1 MMNYVW
7 DNYFRK
13 DSAERS
19 ELEVLKN
26 CYLFETLSKKELRF
40 LKETVHVRN
49 YPPGEIVFR
58 QGELGIGMYIIVKG
72 AIEIFVENSM
82 AEKPADANFFV
93 TRLVNGDFLGEL
105 SLIETNSRRTATAVA
120 SEETSLIGFFKPDL
134 MDIIDRQ
141 PATGVKIL
149 IRLGEVLGRRLKETT
164 TKVTELKRELKRLGE
179 RAT

>member
-1 MMNYVW
+1 MINYLW

-13 DSAERS
+13 DSVERN
-19 ELEVLKN
+19 ELEVLRN

-49 YPPGEIVFR
+49 YRPGEIVFR
-58 QGELGIGMYIIVKG
+58 QGELGIGMYIIVRG
-72 AIEIFVENSM
+72 AIEIFIENTT
-82 AEKPADANFFV
+82 ADTTADPTMFV
-93 TRLVNGDFLGEL
+93 TRLVSGDFLGEL
-105 SLIETNSRRTATAVA
+105 SLIETNSRRTATAIA

-149 IRLGEVLGRRLKETT
+149 MRLGEVLGRRLKETT
-164 TKVTELKRELKRLGE
+164 IKVSELKRELKRLGE

>member
-1 MMNYVW
+1 MVNYIW

-19 ELEVLKN
+19 ELEVLRN

-49 YPPGEIVFR
+49 YRAGEVVFR
-58 QGELGIGMYIIVKG
+58 QGELGIGMYIIVRG
-72 AIEIFVENSM
+72 AIEIFVENAL
-82 AEKPADANFFV
+82 AEKPAESTFFV
-93 TRLVNGDFLGEL
+93 TRLATGDFLGEL
-105 SLIETNSRRTATAVA
+105 SLIETNSRRTATAIA
-120 SEETSLIGFFKPDL
+120 AEETSLIGFFKPDL

-149 IRLGEVLGRRLKETT
+149 TRLGEVLGRRLKETT
-164 TKVTELKRELKRLGE
+164 LKVTELKRELKRLGDK
-179 RAT
+179 AP

>member
-1 MMNYVW
+1 MVNYIW

-13 DSAERS
+13 GSAERS
-19 ELEVLKN
+19 ELEVLRN

-49 YPPGEIVFR
+49 YRPGEIVFR
-58 QGELGIGMYIIVKG
+58 QGELGIGMYIIVRG
-72 AIEIFVENSM
+72 AIEIFVENTI
-82 AEKPADANFFV
+82 AEKPSESTFFV
-93 TRLVNGDFLGEL
+93 TRLTNGDFLGEL
-105 SLIETNSRRTATAVA
+105 SLIETNSRRTATAIA

-164 TKVTELKRELKRLGE
+164 IKVTELKRELKRLGE
-179 RAT
+179 KTT